1 MRLFFALWPPRET
14 AQALAAWADEAQKQT
29 GGKVTATENIHLTLA
44 FLGEADPDKARAA
57 ARPVKARRH
66 ELPIDSARYV
76 RRNEM
81 VWVGPAAMPE
91 ALADLVAQLHASLKA
106 QAFVLE
112 ERPFAAHVTLIRK
125 ARPPKLLPPLP
136 RVEWRVNEFVLIRSR
151 TSPKGSTYEPLELL
165 RLAAQNRD
173 GRTAR

>member
-14 AQALAAWADEAQKQT
+14 AQALAAWANEVQKQA

-44 FLGEADPDKARAA
+44 FLGESDPDKARAA
-57 ARPVKARRH
+57 ARVVKARQH
-66 ELPIDSARYV
+66 ELPIDSAKYV

-91 ALADLVAQLHASLKA
+91 ALADLVSQLHASLRA

-112 ERPFAAHVTLIRK
+112 DRPFAAHVTLIRK
-125 ARPPKLLPPLP
+125 APAPKSLPPLP
-136 RVEWRVNEFVLIRSR
+136 KLHWPANEFVLIRSR
-151 TSPKGSTYEPLELL
+151 TSSKGSSYEPIEVLPLSVN
-165 RLAAQNRD
+165 A
-173 GRTAR
+173 GKTAR